1 MTRYN
6 CVSDE
11 TTQEVKNEI
20 SDFLN
25 RRKSDYIKNN
35 SLFLYNKYLNY
46 TGRDFSEY
54 TLASLRTNLYD
65 AAKAYSKH
73 LSGPIGEEEEDTLL
87 KVYERSVLDN
97 NYKIRALPANLVIKD
112 PAAKPNTMLNKVLAA
127 IPQTD
132 ITFLFA

>member
-20 SDFLN
+20 SAFLN
-25 RRKSDYIKNN
+25 KRKADYIKNN
-35 SLFLYNKYLNY
+35 SLFLYNKYLDC

-54 TLASLRTNLYD
+54 SLASLRTNLYD

-73 LSGPIGEEEEDTLL
+73 LSGPISEAEENTLL
-87 KVYERSVLDN
+87 KVYERSVLDS

-112 PAAKPNTMLNKVLAA
+112 TAAKPNTMLNKVLAA

-132 ITFLFA
+132 ITFLIA